1 MEGGTVRLLLVDD
14 DPSLRKLLS
23 ATLDGF
29 DLQLEEAASAEEA
42 DVAIERQL
50 PDVVV
55 LDIAMPGT
63 DGLELCRRL
72 KAAPRTSELPVV
84 LLTGS
89 DAPVAAAEQ
98 CGADAY
104 LRKPFRP
111 LELLGVIE
119 RVAGV
124 RYGLPLTPMVRAD
137 SEEEQLLLYARDLRH
152 LVELERGQ
160 RLLVQ
165 NAYRET
171 IGALASALESKDTG
185 TRAHSQRVQR
195 YASELTS
202 VVAPDLLDDP
212 STEYGYLLH
221 DVGKI
226 GIPEEV
232 LLKPRQ
238 LTVAEER
245 LMQTHTLLGE
255 QMLAGIGFLQGE
267 GLRVVRSH
275 HERWDGRG
283 YPDGLAREQ
292 IPLGARIFAVA
303 DALDA
308 ITSARPYREAGSW
321 TGARMEIVGGA
332 RTQFDPDVV
341 DAFRECEGALAE
353 IRRELWAA

>member
-1 MEGGTVRLLLVDD
+1 MKGGRLRLLLVDD

-29 DLQLEEAASAEEA
+29 DLELEEAASAEEA
-42 DVAIERQL
+42 DAAIERQL

-72 KAAPRTSELPVV
+72 KAGAADERVPVV

-89 DAPVAAAEQ
+89 DAPAAAAEQ

-124 RYGLPLTPMVRAD
+124 RYGLPLTPVCVPT
-137 SEEEQLLLYARDLRH
+137 SEEEQLVLYARDLRH
-152 LVELERGQ
+152 LLELERGQ
-160 RLLVQ
+160 RRLVQ

-195 YASELTS
+195 YASELTA
-202 VVAPDLLDDP
+202 VVAPEP
-212 STEYGYLLH
+212 ARR
-221 DVGKI
+221 
-226 GIPEEV
+226 PEHGVRLPAARRREDRH
-232 LLKPRQ
+232 PRRGA
-238 LTVAEER
+238 AEAAAADR
-245 LMQTHTLLGE
+245 
-255 QMLAGIGFLQGE
+255 
-267 GLRVVRSH
+267 
-275 HERWDGRG
+275 RG
-283 YPDGLAREQ
+283 GAPD
-292 IPLGARIFAVA
+292 A
-303 DALDA
+303 DAHAARRADA
-308 ITSARPYREAGSW
+308 
-321 TGARMEIVGGA
+321 
-332 RTQFDPDVV
+332 
-341 DAFRECEGALAE
+341 
-353 IRRELWAA
+353 RRHRLPPG